1 LQPKERKKTPPEEGE
16 NADYLFSEIN
26 DPDFEEIIS
35 LLTAEIE
42 ASEEQEE
49 QEELVEKSTVSLQ
62 LQLGFPPIPD
72 IATLEYYDWIDE
84 VISKAGLVF
93 EGNQPPG
100 TKVIGRSAE
109 LRLYST
115 LQDAV
120 QSFLD
125 TLDGTESQ
133 QEVVDGVREV
143 ISRWM
148 DVNVPLLNR
157 TFEELFKRGLEAG
170 LVAVG
175 QRLDI
180 GDQKVLELLRESE
193 LKIGSRIILFS
204 EDIANRYE
212 KVIHRNFEPTEEFN
226 LPALVRQMGEVAPA
240 RRFEIERIART
251 EVGQTSGIGRF
262 WGWAK
267 EPEDLYYYRYNWNST
282 PDTRRRKMKE
292 IRQSWNPLTW
302 DEAWF
307 LWSHNK
313 QMVDGKWQVGNINC
327 RCTVSRTPVDD
338 EFTGNRF
345 AGSENM
351 FERTL
356 DVIMP
361 WEEEV

>member
-1 LQPKERKKTPPEEGE
+1 MPQNETPQLRDNEHE
-16 NADYLFSEIN
+16 NGDYLFPEI
-26 DPDFEEIIS
+26 DDVAFEKTMDSAI
-35 LLTAEIE
+35 AEIM
-42 ASEEQEE
+42 ANHSDEQ
-49 QEELVEKSTVSLQ
+49 ELVEKSTVP

-100 TKVIGRSAE
+100 TKTIGRSAE

-120 QSFLD
+120 QSFLE

-133 QEVVDGVREV
+133 QEVVDLVREV

-148 DVNVPLLNR
+148 DVNVPLINR
-157 TFEELFKRGLEAG
+157 TFEELFKRGLQAG
-170 LVAVG
+170 VAAVG
-175 QRLDI
+175 QRLDM
-180 GDQKVLELLRESE
+180 GDEKVLELLRESE
-193 LKIGSRIILFS
+193 LKIGSRIVLFS
-204 EDIANRYE
+204 EDIAKRYE
-212 KVIHRNFEPTEEFN
+212 NVVERNFGPTEEYN
-226 LPALVRQMGEVAPA
+226 LPAMVRQLNDVAPA
-240 RRFEIERIART
+240 RRFELERIART

-262 WGWAK
+262 WAWAK
-267 EPEDLYYYRYNWNST
+267 EPEDLYFYRYNWNST

-292 IRQSWNPLTW
+292 IRQAWNPLTF

-313 QMVDGKWQVGNINC
+313 QMVDGNWQNGNINC

-338 EFTGNRF
+338 EYTGNRF

-356 DVIMP
+356 DIQMP
-361 WEEEV
+361 WE

>member
-1 LQPKERKKTPPEEGE
+1 MNKDKEEIGE
-16 NADYLFSEIN
+16 NADYLFPEIDN
-26 DPDFEEIIS
+26 LDFE
-35 LLTAEIE
+35 AELSE
-42 ASEEQEE
+42 AFKELEANYSDDQ
-49 QEELVEKSTVSLQ
+49 ELVEKSTVP

-72 IATLEYYDWIDE
+72 IATLEYYDWVDE

-120 QSFLD
+120 QSFLE

-133 QEVVDGVREV
+133 QEVVDAVREV
-143 ISRWM
+143 IYRWA
-148 DVNVPLLNR
+148 DVNIPLMNR

-175 QRLDI
+175 QRLDV

-193 LKIGSRIILFS
+193 LKMGSRIVLFS
-204 EDIANRYE
+204 EDIANQYE

-226 LPALVRQMGEVAPA
+226 LPALVRQMGDVAPA

-267 EPEDLYYYRYNWNST
+267 EPEDLYSYRYNWNST

-327 RCTVSRTPVDD
+327 RCTVSRSPVDD

-345 AGSENM
+345 AGRENM

-361 WEEEV
+361 WEEA

>member
-1 LQPKERKKTPPEEGE
+1 MQRNETLPLEDNEGE
-16 NADYLFSEIN
+16 NGDYLFPEI
-26 DPDFEEIIS
+26 DDAAFEETMSSAI
-35 LLTAEIE
+35 AEIM
-42 ASEEQEE
+42 ANHSDDQ
-49 QEELVEKSTVSLQ
+49 ELVEKSTVP

-72 IATLEYYDWIDE
+72 IATLEYYDWVDE

-120 QSFLD
+120 QSFLE

-133 QEVVDGVREV
+133 QEVVDAVREV
-143 ISRWM
+143 ISRWA
-148 DVNVPLLNR
+148 DVNIPLMNR

-175 QRLDI
+175 QRLDV

-193 LKIGSRIILFS
+193 LKMGSRIVLFS
-204 EDIANRYE
+204 EDIANQYE

-226 LPALVRQMGEVAPA
+226 LPALVRQMGDVAPA

-267 EPEDLYYYRYNWNST
+267 EPEDLYSYRYNWNST

-292 IRQSWNPLTW
+292 IRQSWNPLTF

-313 QMVDGKWQVGNINC
+313 QIVDGKWQVGNINC
-327 RCTVSRTPVDD
+327 RCTVSRSPVDD

-345 AGSENM
+345 AGRENM

-361 WEEEV
+361 WEEA

>member
-1 LQPKERKKTPPEEGE
+1 MINKAKEEIGE
-16 NADYLFSEIN
+16 NADYLFPEIDN
-26 DPDFEEIIS
+26 LDFE
-35 LLTAEIE
+35 AELSE
-42 ASEEQEE
+42 AFKELEANYSDDQ
-49 QEELVEKSTVSLQ
+49 ELVEKSTVP

-72 IATLEYYDWIDE
+72 IATLEYYDWVDE

-93 EGNQPPG
+93 GGNQPPG

-120 QSFLD
+120 QSFLE

-133 QEVVDGVREV
+133 QEVVDAVREV
-143 ISRWM
+143 ISRWA
-148 DVNVPLLNR
+148 DVNIPLMNR

-175 QRLDI
+175 QRLDV

-193 LKIGSRIILFS
+193 LKMGSRIVLFS
-204 EDIANRYE
+204 EDIVNRYE

-226 LPALVRQMGEVAPA
+226 LPSLVRQMGDVAPA

-267 EPEDLYYYRYNWNST
+267 EPEYLHYYRYNWNST

-327 RCTVSRTPVDD
+327 RCTVSRSPVDD

-345 AGSENM
+345 AGRETM

-361 WEEEV
+361 WEEEA

>member
-1 LQPKERKKTPPEEGE
+1 MQRNETLPLEDNEGE
-16 NADYLFSEIN
+16 NGDYLFPEI
-26 DPDFEEIIS
+26 DDAAFEETMSSAI
-35 LLTAEIE
+35 AEIM
-42 ASEEQEE
+42 ANHSDDQ
-49 QEELVEKSTVSLQ
+49 ELVEKSTVP

-72 IATLEYYDWIDE
+72 IATLEYYDWVDE

-120 QSFLD
+120 QSFLE
-125 TLDGTESQ
+125 TLDGTERQ
-133 QEVVDGVREV
+133 QEVVDAVREV
-143 ISRWM
+143 ISRWA
-148 DVNVPLLNR
+148 DVNIPLMNR

-175 QRLDI
+175 QRLDV

-193 LKIGSRIILFS
+193 LKMGSRIVLFS
-204 EDIANRYE
+204 EDIANQYE

-226 LPALVRQMGEVAPA
+226 LPALVRQMGDVAPA

-267 EPEDLYYYRYNWNST
+267 EPEDLYSYRYNWNST

-313 QMVDGKWQVGNINC
+313 QMVDGQWQVGNINC
-327 RCTVSRTPVDD
+327 RCTVSRSPVDD

-345 AGSENM
+345 AGRENM

-361 WEEEV
+361 WEEA

>member
-1 LQPKERKKTPPEEGE
+1 MYKAEEELEE
-16 NADYLFSEIN
+16 NADYLFPEIDN
-26 DPDFEEIIS
+26 LDFEADLDKAFEEIEALHRDKNGDES
-35 LLTAEIE
+35 L
-42 ASEEQEE
+42 
-49 QEELVEKSTVSLQ
+49 EKSTVP

-72 IATLEYYDWIDE
+72 IATLEYYDWVDE

-93 EGNQPPG
+93 GGNQPPG
-100 TKVIGRSAE
+100 TKTIGRSAE

-120 QSFLD
+120 QSFLE
-125 TLDGTESQ
+125 TLDGTEHQ
-133 QEVVDGVREV
+133 QEVVDAVREV
-143 ISRWM
+143 ISRWA
-148 DVNVPLLNR
+148 DVNIPLMNR

-175 QRLDI
+175 QRLDV

-193 LKIGSRIILFS
+193 LKMGSRIVLFS
-204 EDIANRYE
+204 EDVANQYE
-212 KVIHRNFEPTEEFN
+212 KVIHRNFEPTEVFN
-226 LPALVRQMGEVAPA
+226 LPALVRQMGDVAPA
-240 RRFEIERIART
+240 RRFELERIART

-267 EPEDLYYYRYNWNST
+267 NPEDLYYFQYYWNST

-292 IRQSWNPLTW
+292 IRQAWNPLTW

-327 RCTVSRTPVDD
+327 RCTVARSPSESGE
-338 EFTGNRF
+338 EFRGNRF
-345 AGSENM
+345 IGREDM

-361 WEEEV
+361 WEEEA